1 MAADLFKPKRRGF
14 TLIEMLI
21 VITIIAVLA
30 LIIIPR
36 LMLVSQKAKEATLA
50 DSLKQLRDS
59 VQRFQA
65 DTGVYPTVLHD
76 LVINNPAQLATP
88 NITPGTWNGA
98 YLNGQGGIPGDGLPL
113 NPFVSNTITDDTQH
127 WKYDNT
133 DGWVSVPD
141 ALANIPRADGGG
153 TLATY

>member
-1 MAADLFKPKRRGF
+1 MAEDRFKPKCRGF

-21 VITIIAVLA
+21 VITIIAILA

-36 LMLVSQKAKEATLA
+36 LLITTQQSKEAVMA

-76 LVINNPAQLATP
+76 LVVTNPTQLATQ
-88 NITPGTWNGA
+88 NIMPGMWNGA
-98 YLNGQGGIPGDGLPL
+98 YLNAQGGIPGDGLPL
-113 NPFVSNTITDDTQH
+113 NPFISRTITDDTQH

-141 ALANIPRADGGG
+141 SLANMPRADGVG
-153 TLATY
+153 TFSTY